1 MKRKIVI
8 NTGMEYFDGFYFD
21 TMCYNVKKPD
31 SKEIVRFVFFMN
43 GESLQRA
50 ILSNNPLFKC
60 SVEVTSIPAKL
71 RFNDLFE
78 YAALLSPY
86 GYRDNTIEDMLDLMN
101 QVFGSWRFSFIEGQ
115 TIIINE
121 ETKKDV
127 ATKDTFISRKYT
139 SRIYTGQHGYHHSHS
154 LVSNTPHK
162 PYRYRVGV
170 ELEIEA
176 KNSTELETIRKYKSN
191 WFFMERDG
199 SLNDYGVEIITIP
212 LLPIDAK
219 STKFWTPLCSELHKK
234 AVSWDSSNCGLH
246 IHIGREILGRT
257 DKVRSETIGKMLYL
271 YHHFVKDTPFNTAI
285 YGRSRAYHDIECKS
299 SLVKAV
305 DILGNKVLKN
315 KKFRNEID
323 KELKDKSNTER
334 YFDVNILNANTI
346 EFRRGKGSL
355 NPTRICAIVEYSE
368 HLCLYAKRAKW
379 EDISFDNF
387 IKYLNAN
394 INRDGALF
402 ELMRSKGLIV
412 EKK

>member
-8 NTGMEYFDGFYFD
+8 DERMEYFDGFYFD
-21 TMCYNVKKPD
+21 TECINIKKPE
-31 SKEIVRFVFFMN
+31 SKSIVRFVFFMKDDT
-43 GESLQRA
+43 LQRA
-50 ILSNNPLFKC
+50 MLSNNPLFKGLDEA
-60 SVEVTSIPAKL
+60 VNIIPTKM

-78 YAALLSPY
+78 YAGLISPY
-86 GYRDNTIEDMLDLMN
+86 GYRNNTIEDMLDLMN
-101 QVFGSWRFSFIEGQ
+101 QVFGSWRFSFIDGQ
-115 TIIINE
+115 TIVINE
-121 ETKKDV
+121 
-127 ATKDTFISRKYT
+127 ATNKRKNDTFVSRKYT
-139 SRIYTGQHGYHHSHS
+139 VSRIYTGQHAYHHSHGEII
-154 LVSNTPHK
+154 NTPNK

-170 ELEIEA
+170 ELEVEA
-176 KNSTELETIRKYKSN
+176 KNSAALETIRRYKSN

-212 LLPIDAK
+212 LLPNDAK
-219 STKFWTPLCSELHKK
+219 SPKFWTPLCNELQKK

-246 IHIGREILGRT
+246 VHIGREILGRT
-257 DKVRSETIGKMLYL
+257 DKVRSETIGKLLYL
-271 YHHFVKDTPFNTAI
+271 YHHFVKDTPFNTTI

-305 DILGNKVLKN
+305 GILGSKVLKN
-315 KKFRNEID
+315 RKFCNEID

-334 YFDVNILNANTI
+334 YFDINILNANTI

-355 NPTRICAIVEYSE
+355 SPMRICAIVEYSE

-394 INRDGALF
+394 TKRDGALF

>member
-50 ILSNNPLFKC
+50 MLSNNPLFKG
-60 SVEVTSIPAKL
+60 SDEVTSIPANL
-71 RFNDLFE
+71 RFNDLFK
-78 YAALLSPY
+78 YAGLLSPY
-86 GYRDNTIEDMLDLMN
+86 GYRNNTIEDMLDLMN
-101 QVFGSWRFSFIEGQ
+101 QVFGSWRFSFIGAQ
-115 TIIINE
+115 TIIIDEKAPN
-121 ETKKDV
+121 DV

-154 LVSNTPHK
+154 LISNTPHR

-176 KNSTELETIRKYKSN
+176 KNSAELESIRKYKSN

-212 LLPIDAK
+212 LLPNDAK
-219 STKFWTPLCSELHKK
+219 STKFWTPLCNELHKK

-246 IHIGREILGRT
+246 VHIGREILGRT
-257 DKVRSETIGKMLYL
+257 DKVRSETIGKLLYL

-299 SLVKAV
+299 GLVKAV
-305 DILGNKVLKN
+305 GILGKQVLKN
-315 KKFRNEID
+315 RKFRNEID

-387 IKYLNAN
+387 IKYLNTN